1 MNNRE
6 NKNNETR
13 DQKQQQWW
21 RWWAREVAVVA
32 VLGAVCVAQR
42 LRDVHGSSSNSSGGT
57 CSPFWAFRDDRVRDL
72 SRPFVAHETVPFA
85 LLFPLALAALAADTA
100 VRVLAAPQPQ
110 RVHVLVAG
118 TLSAAQCFFGAIA
131 AAQLLKGRV
140 CRLRPDYVTR
150 EHLAATATE
159 GTAGTGSFFAA
170 ALLADG
176 RISFP
181 SGHAALLAAVALLL
195 VCRTWRA
202 HLRRQTQSAA
212 RVLAAVLY
220 CVLLVVGAAA
230 VAATRVRDNRH
241 HVSDVVA
248 GAVVGAATA
257 LLCDHHW
264 ARIESGRN
272 VRKKAKQE

>member
-85 LLFPLALAALAADTA
+85 LLFPLALAA
-100 VRVLAAPQPQ
+100 PQPQ

-118 TLSAAQCFFGAIA
+118 MLSAAQCFFGAIA

-176 RISFP
+176 CISFP

-212 RVLAAVLY
+212 RVLAAVLH